1 MTPLLT
7 FLITT
12 FLAAAS
18 HAAPAPAPIDP
29 TKARA
34 SMDTIGKTKIPM
46 YELLDQSDQ
55 GMQWS
60 AQNIADV
67 GVALEAGSKAIAALY
82 AAHPS
87 AVADAYGNG
96 TMTNIED
103 TMKLFGGGNLE
114 RGCIS
119 HQQTTFDAAAP
130 TLAKS
135 SLIIKKI
142 RIGTVLQH
150 NAVVIYPDGKDWKQ
164 SGIIFD
170 SWLRQ
175 KSDLGRSIYTFKKWV
190 SFGDR
195 ARLLKDDE

>member
-1 MTPLLT
+1 MTT
-7 FLITT
+7 M
-12 FLAAAS
+12 LAAAAS
-18 HAAPAPAPIDP
+18 AGTPAPIDP
-29 TKARA
+29 AKARK
-34 SMDTIGKTKIPM
+34 SMDTLGKTKIPM
-46 YELLDQSDQ
+46 YELLDQADQ

-60 AQNIADV
+60 AQNIADA
-67 GVALEAGSKAIAALY
+67 GVALEAGSKAIAQLY

-130 TLAKS
+130 WLRGS
-135 SLIIKKI
+135 SLEIKKV

-150 NAVVIYPDGKDWKQ
+150 NAVVIYPAGKDWKQ
-164 SGIIFD
+164 SGIVFD
-170 SWLRQ
+170 SWLKQ
-175 KSDLGRSIYTFKKWV
+175 KSDLGRSIYTFKQWV

-195 ARLLKDDE
+195 PRLLKDDE

>member
-1 MTPLLT
+1 MTM
-7 FLITT
+7 
-12 FLAAAS
+12 LAAA
-18 HAAPAPAPIDP
+18 AQAGTPGPIDP
-29 TKARA
+29 DKARK

-46 YELLDQSDQ
+46 YELLDQADQ

-67 GVALEAGSKAIAALY
+67 GVALEAGSKAIARLY
-82 AAHPS
+82 SAHPS

-103 TMKLFGGGNLE
+103 TMKLFGGGRLE

-119 HQQTTFDAAAP
+119 HQDTTFHAAAP
-130 TLAKS
+130 TLAGS
-135 SLIIKKI
+135 SLVIKKI

-150 NAVVIYPDGKDWKQ
+150 NAVIIYPDGKDWQK
-164 SGIIFD
+164 SGIVFD
-170 SWLRQ
+170 SWLKQ
-175 KSDLGRSIYTFKKWV
+175 KSDLGRSVYTFKKWV

>member
-1 MTPLLT
+1 MAPLSALLLT
-7 FLITT
+7 V
-12 FLAAAS
+12 LAASAF
-18 HAAPAPAPIDP
+18 AGEPAPIDP
-29 TKARA
+29 EKARA
-34 SMDTIGKTKIPM
+34 SMATLAKTKIPA

-55 GMQWS
+55 GMQWN
-60 AQNIADV
+60 ARNLADV
-67 GVALEAGSKAIAALY
+67 GAALEAGSKAIAALY

-119 HQQTTFDAAAP
+119 HQQTTFDAVWP
-130 TLAKS
+130 KLVKS
-135 SLIIKKI
+135 SLIAKKV

-150 NAVVIYPDGKDWKQ
+150 NAVVIYPDGKDWQK
-164 SGIIFD
+164 SGIVFD
-170 SWLRQ
+170 SWLKQ
-175 KSDLGRSIYTFKKWV
+175 KSDLGRSVYTFKKWV

>member
-1 MTPLLT
+1 MTTMLS
-7 FLITT
+7 
-12 FLAAAS
+12 AAAS
-18 HAAPAPAPIDP
+18 AGTPAPIDP
-29 TKARA
+29 DKARK
-34 SMDTIGKTKIPM
+34 SMDTINKTKIPM
-46 YELLDQSDQ
+46 YELIDQSDQ

-60 AQNIADV
+60 PQNIADV
-67 GVALEAGSKAIAALY
+67 GEALEAGSKAIAQLY

-87 AVADAYGNG
+87 AVADAYGSG

-103 TMKLFGGGNLE
+103 TAKYFGGGNLE

-119 HQQTTFDAAAP
+119 HQQTTFGAAAP
-130 TLAKS
+130 KLMKS

-150 NAVVIYPDGKDWKQ
+150 NAVIIYPDGKDWKQ
-164 SGIIFD
+164 SGIVFD

-175 KSDLGRSIYTFKKWV
+175 KSDLGRSIYTFKNWV

-195 ARLLKDDE
+195 PRLLKDDE

>member
-1 MTPLLT
+1 MHPLSLALLLT
-7 FLITT
+7 A
-12 FLAAAS
+12 LATAAS
-18 HAAPAPAPIDP
+18 AAPVPQPIDP
-29 TKARA
+29 AKARA
-34 SMDTIGKTKIPM
+34 SIDTINKTKIPM

-60 AQNIADV
+60 AQNMADV
-67 GVALEAGSKAIAALY
+67 GAALEAESKAIAALY

-119 HQQTTFDAAAP
+119 HQQTSFDAASPA
-130 TLAKS
+130 LEKS
-135 SLIIKKI
+135 SLTVKKI

-150 NAVVIYPDGKDWKQ
+150 NAVVIYPSDKDWQK
-164 SGIIFD
+164 SGIIVD
-170 SWLRQ
+170 HWLKQ
-175 KSDLGRSIYTFKKWV
+175 KADLARGVYTFKNWV

>member
-7 FLITT
+7 VLMTA

-18 HAAPAPAPIDP
+18 QAAPAPIDP
-29 TKARA
+29 EKARA
-34 SMDTIGKTKIPM
+34 SMATLGKTKIPV
-46 YELLDQSDQ
+46 YELIDQSDQ

-60 AQNIADV
+60 PRNVADV

-96 TMTNIED
+96 TITNIED
-103 TMKLFGGGNLE
+103 TMKLFGGGKLE

-119 HQQTTFDAAAP
+119 HQDTTFYAIAP

-135 SLIIKKI
+135 SLVVKKI

-170 SWLRQ
+170 SWLKQ
-175 KSDLGRSIYTFKKWV
+175 KADLGRSVYTLKKWI

>member
-1 MTPLLT
+1 MTPLYGALLLT
-7 FLITT
+7 A
-12 FLAAAS
+12 LASASYAADPN
-18 HAAPAPAPIDP
+18 AIDP
-29 TKARA
+29 EKARA
-34 SMDTIGKTKIPM
+34 SMATIGKTKIPA

-55 GMQWS
+55 GMQWN
-60 AQNIADV
+60 ARNLADV

-96 TMTNIED
+96 SMTNIED

-150 NAVVIYPDGKDWKQ
+150 NAVIIYPDGKDWKQ
-164 SGIIFD
+164 SGIVFD
-170 SWLRQ
+170 SWLKQ
-175 KSDLGRSIYTFKKWV
+175 KADLGRSVYTFKNWV

-195 ARLLKDDE
+195 PRLLKDDE